1 MKRTLIL
8 LVILLMIGCSSKIEN
23 DLDNET
29 VQFSKVI
36 LEIPLDILLW
46 QGGAAQLHKPIEEY
60 GKGLDFPTSG
70 FESFKIGIIEHYGD
84 QEDDF
89 WSIALGYFLY
99 YGGYFG

>member
-1 MKRTLIL
+1 MKRTFIL

-29 VQFSKVI
+29 IQFSKVI

-46 QGGAAQLHKPIEEY
+46 QGGAAQLRKSIEEF
-60 GKGLDFPTSG
+60 GEGLDFPTSE
-70 FESFKIGIIEHYGD
+70 FESFRRGLFKNYGD
-84 QEDDF
+84 QSDDF
-89 WSIALGYFLY
+89 WSIVLGYFLY